1 MKVNICVIQPK
12 TFTLAEES
20 KNVERALRY
29 VDQAIDKGAK
39 IVCFPEMYPGPAH
52 PANEHSSQALAE
64 KAKKHGLYIIK
75 GRIQKEQDGA
85 KPRHSVCADVIG
97 PDGKTL
103 GTYRR
108 TEPMTGHVY
117 RDVPAWNFDY
127 QQFGDLPVF
136 DTEYGRIGV
145 LICSEVYAPELA
157 RILALKGAEIVF
169 FPAGALIN
177 ELMPTWKNQV
187 WARAIENLMYTGAC
201 QNLYGVEE
209 GVAMLCSPEAVLVE
223 DRGEAVLVA
232 EADLDRVRWLRDS
245 EQKVE
250 IPKQYKVVPGL
261 LRWRRPDVFRKNW
274 PDW

>member
-1 MKVNICVIQPK
+1 MTLKIAVVQPK
-12 TFTLAEES
+12 TFRLGDEHR
-20 KNVERALRY
+20 NVERALGYLDEAVQR
-29 VDQAIDKGAK
+29 GAR

-52 PANEHSSQALAE
+52 PSNSFAADELAE
-64 KAKKHGLYIIK
+64 RAKQHGVYVIK

-85 KPRHSVCADVIG
+85 RPRHSVCADLIG
-97 PDGKTL
+97 PDGRL
-103 GTYRR
+103 RGTYRR
-108 TEPMTGHVY
+108 TEPTTGHIY

-127 QQFGDLPVF
+127 LQFDDLPVF
-136 DTEYGRIGV
+136 DTEFGRIGV

-177 ELMPTWKNQV
+177 ELMPTWKTMV
-187 WARAIENLMYTGAC
+187 WARAIENLMYTAAC

-209 GVAMLCSPEAVLVE
+209 GVAMICSPEAVLAE

-232 EADLDRVRWLRDS
+232 EADLERVRWLRAQ
-245 EQKVE
+245 EQKIE

-261 LRWRRPDVFRKNW
+261 LRWRRPALFKRNYG
-274 PDW
+274 DW